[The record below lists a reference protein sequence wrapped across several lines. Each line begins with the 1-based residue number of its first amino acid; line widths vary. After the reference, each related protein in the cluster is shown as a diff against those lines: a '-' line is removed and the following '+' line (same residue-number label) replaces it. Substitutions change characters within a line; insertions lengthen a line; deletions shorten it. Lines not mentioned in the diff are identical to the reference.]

1 MDERFEI
8 AAVYGRE
15 ILDSRGNPTVEA
27 EVRLESGI
35 CGRAAA
41 PSGASTGQHEAV
53 ELRDGDIR
61 YHGKGVQ
68 KAAGAVNT
76 VLAEVL
82 MFEDVRDQRN
92 IDRLLKE
99 ADGTENKGKI
109 GANGILS
116 VSLACAR
123 AAAAAH
129 DLPLFRYIGGIY
141 GNKLPMPMMNILNG
155 GAHSDNSID
164 IQEFMILPMGASSFR
179 EGMRWCAEVYQ
190 TLKKLLKERHLSTA
204 VGDEG
209 GFAPDLKTGE
219 EAIELLLEAVRLSGF
234 KERTDFMIS
243 LDAAASEW
251 KNTELGPG
259 FYTLPKQ
266 KQTYNREQMMEY
278 WVKLVDTYPIYSLED
293 PMDEEDWEGWRT
305 LTGKIGGRTR
315 LVGDDLF
322 VTNCTR
328 LKKGIDDH
336 SANAVLIKPNQ
347 IGTLTETMDAIQLA
361 KLNGYTTIMSH
372 RSGETEDST
381 IADLAVG
388 MGTELIKTGAPCR
401 GERTAK
407 YNQLLRI
414 EEKIEG
420 V

>member
-1 MDERFEI
+1 MNERFEI

-27 EVRLESGI
+27 EVVLEGGA

-53 ELRDGDIR
+53 ELRDGGSR
-61 YHGKGVQ
+61 YRGQGVS
-68 KAAGAVNT
+68 KAVGSVNT
-76 VLAEVL
+76 LLAEVL
-82 MFEDVRDQRN
+82 MFEDVRNQKN

-99 ADGTENKGKI
+99 ADGTENKGKL
-109 GANGILS
+109 GANALLS

-123 AAAAAH
+123 AAAAA
-129 DLPLFRYIGGIY
+129 LEMPLFRYIGGIY
-141 GNKLPMPMMNILNG
+141 VNKLPMPMMNIVNG
-155 GAHSDNSID
+155 GAHSDNSVD

-190 TLKKLLKERHLSTA
+190 VLKKLLKEKKLSTA

-209 GFAPDLKTGE
+209 GFAPDVKNGE
-219 EAIELLLEAVRLSGF
+219 EAIEVILEAIKLAGF
-234 KERTDFMIS
+234 KERTDFMLA

-259 FYTLPKQ
+259 FYTMPKAR
-266 KQTYNREQMMEY
+266 QTFEREQMMED
-278 WVKLVDTYPIYSLED
+278 WVKLVDAYPIYSIED
-293 PMDEEDWEGWRT
+293 PMDEEDWEGWRM

-315 LVGDDLF
+315 LVGGDLF
-322 VTNCTR
+322 VTNTAR
-328 LKKGIDDH
+328 LQKGITDH
-336 SANAVLIKPNQ
+336 CANAILIKPNQ
-347 IGTLTETMDAIQLA
+347 IGTLTETMEAVQLA

-381 IADLAVG
+381 IADLATG

-414 EEKIEG
+414 EEKIENA
-420 V
+420 

>member
-8 AAVYGRE
+8 AAVYARE
-15 ILDSRGNPTVEA
+15 ILDSRGNPTVET
-27 EVRLESGI
+27 EIILEGGA

-41 PSGASTGQHEAV
+41 PSGASTGQHEAI
-53 ELRDGDIR
+53 ELRDGGNR
-61 YHGKGVQ
+61 YQGKGVQ
-68 KAAGAVNT
+68 RAVDSVNT
-76 VLAEVL
+76 LLAETL
-82 MFEDVRDQRN
+82 MFEDVRKQKN
-92 IDRLLKE
+92 IDRLLCE
-99 ADGTENKGKI
+99 ADGTDNKGKL
-109 GANGILS
+109 GANAVLS

-123 AAAAAH
+123 AAANA
-129 DLPLFRYIGGIY
+129 LGIPVFQYIGGIY

-155 GAHSDNSID
+155 GAHSDNSVD

-190 TLKKLLKERHLSTA
+190 VLKRLLKERKLSTA

-209 GFAPDLKTGE
+209 GFAPDVRNGE
-219 EAIELLLEAVRLSGF
+219 EAIELILEAIKLAGF
-234 KERTDFMIS
+234 KETTEFMIS

-259 FYTLPKQ
+259 FYTMPKQ
-266 KQTYNREQMMEY
+266 RQTYDREQMLEY
-278 WVKLVDTYPIYSLED
+278 WVKLVDAYPIYSIED
-293 PMDEEDWEGWRT
+293 PMDEEDWEGWRV
-305 LTGKIGGRTR
+305 LTGRIGGRVR

-322 VTNCTR
+322 VTNCSR
-328 LKKGIDDH
+328 LQKGITEH
-336 SANAVLIKPNQ
+336 CANSILIKPNQ
-347 IGTLTETMDAIQLA
+347 IGTLTETMNAVQLA

-420 V
+420 

>member
-1 MDERFEI
+1 MNEKFEI

-27 EVRLESGI
+27 EVHLEGGA

-41 PSGASTGQHEAV
+41 PSGASTGQHEAI
-53 ELRDGDIR
+53 ELRDGSSR

-68 KAAGAVNT
+68 KAVNAVNT

-82 MFEDVRDQRN
+82 MFEDARNQKN
-92 IDRLLKE
+92 IDHLLKE
-99 ADGTENKGKI
+99 ADGTENKGKL

-116 VSLACAR
+116 VSLACAK
-123 AAAAAH
+123 AAAAAYG
-129 DLPLFRYIGGIY
+129 LPLHQYIGGIY

-155 GAHSDNSID
+155 GAHSDNSVD

-190 TLKKLLKERHLSTA
+190 VLKKLLKEKKLSTA

-209 GFAPDLKTGE
+209 GFAPDLRNGE
-219 EAIELLLEAVRLSGF
+219 EAIELILNAIKLAGF
-234 KERTDFMIS
+234 KERTDFMVS

-251 KNTELGPG
+251 KNSELGPG

-266 KQTYNREQMMEY
+266 KQTYNRDQMMEY
-278 WVKLVDTYPIYSLED
+278 WVKLVDSYPIYSIED
-293 PMDEEDWEGWRT
+293 PMDEEDWEGWRV

-322 VTNCTR
+322 VTNCNR
-328 LKKGIDDH
+328 LQKGITDH
-336 SANAVLIKPNQ
+336 SANAILIKPNQ
-347 IGTLTETMDAIQLA
+347 IGTLSETMDAIQLA

-414 EEKIEG
+414 EELIEG
-420 V
+420 N

>member
-1 MDERFEI
+1 MNEKFEI

-27 EVRLESGI
+27 EVHLEGGA

-41 PSGASTGQHEAV
+41 PSGASTGQHEAI
-53 ELRDGDIR
+53 ELRDGSSR

-68 KAAGAVNT
+68 KAVNAVNT

-82 MFEDVRDQRN
+82 MFEDARNQKN
-92 IDRLLKE
+92 IDHLLKE
-99 ADGTENKGKI
+99 ADGTENKGKL

-116 VSLACAR
+116 VSLACAK
-123 AAAAAH
+123 AAAAAYG
-129 DLPLFRYIGGIY
+129 LPLHQYIGGIY

-155 GAHSDNSID
+155 GAHSDNSVD

-190 TLKKLLKERHLSTA
+190 VLKKLLKEKKLSTA

-209 GFAPDLKTGE
+209 GFAPDLRNGE
-219 EAIELLLEAVRLSGF
+219 EAIELILNAIKLAGF
-234 KERTDFMIS
+234 KERTDFMVS

-251 KNTELGPG
+251 KNSELGPG

-278 WVKLVDTYPIYSLED
+278 WVKLVDSYPIYSIED
-293 PMDEEDWEGWRT
+293 PMDEEDWEGWRV

-322 VTNCTR
+322 VTNCNR
-328 LKKGIDDH
+328 LQKGITDH
-336 SANAVLIKPNQ
+336 SANAILIKPNQ
-347 IGTLTETMDAIQLA
+347 IGTLSETMDAIQLA

-414 EEKIEG
+414 EELIEG
-420 V
+420 N

>member
-1 MDERFEI
+1 MNEKYEI

-27 EVRLESGI
+27 EVHLEG
-35 CGRAAA
+35 GAWARAAA

-53 ELRDGDIR
+53 ELRDGGNR

-68 KAAGAVNT
+68 KAVNAVNT
-76 VLAEVL
+76 VLAEVM

-92 IDRLLKE
+92 IDHLLRE
-99 ADGTENKGKI
+99 ADGTDNKGKL
-109 GANGILS
+109 GANAILS

-123 AAAAAH
+123 AAAAAYQ
-129 DLPLFRYIGGIY
+129 LPLFQYIGGIY

-155 GAHSDNSID
+155 GAHSDNSVD

-179 EGMRWCAEVYQ
+179 EGTRWCAEVYQ
-190 TLKKLLKERHLSTA
+190 VLKKLLKERGLSTA

-209 GFAPDLKTGE
+209 GFAPDVRSGD
-219 EAIELLLEAVRLSGF
+219 EAIELILDAVRLSGF

-266 KQTYNREQMMEY
+266 RQTYNRDQMMEY
-278 WVKLVDTYPIYSLED
+278 WVKLVDTYPIYSIED

-305 LTGKIGGRTR
+305 LTGKIGGRVR

-322 VTNCTR
+322 VTNCSR
-328 LKKGIDDH
+328 LQKGITDH
-336 SANAVLIKPNQ
+336 SANAILIKPNQ
-347 IGTLTETMDAIQLA
+347 IGTLTETMEAIQLA
-361 KLNGYTTIMSH
+361 RLNGYTTIMSH

-420 V
+420 I

>member
-41 PSGASTGQHEAV
+41 PSGASTGQHEAI
-53 ELRDGDIR
+53 ELRDEDRR

-68 KAAGAVNT
+68 KAAGAVST

-92 IDRLLKE
+92 IDQLLRE

-109 GANGILS
+109 GANAILS
-116 VSLACAR
+116 ASLACAR
-123 AAAAAH
+123 AAAAAYG
-129 DLPLFRYIGGIY
+129 LPLFQYIGGIC

-190 TLKKLLKERHLSTA
+190 TLKKLLKEKRLSTA

-209 GFAPDLKTGE
+209 GFAPDLETGE
-219 EAIELLLEAVRLSGF
+219 AAIELILEAVRLSGF

-266 KQTYNREQMMEY
+266 QQTYNREQMMEY
-278 WVKLVDTYPIYSLED
+278 WVKLVDAYPIYSLED
-293 PMDEEDWEGWRT
+293 PMDEKDWEGWRT

-322 VTNCTR
+322 VTNCKR
-328 LKKGIDDH
+328 LKKGIEDH
-336 SANAVLIKPNQ
+336 SANAILIKPNQ
-347 IGTLTETMDAIQLA
+347 IGTLTETMEAIQLA

-388 MGTELIKTGAPCR
+388 MGTQLIKTGAPCR

>member
-1 MDERFEI
+1 MNEKFEI

-27 EVRLESGI
+27 EVHLEGGAW
-35 CGRAAA
+35 GRAAA
-41 PSGASTGQHEAV
+41 PSGASTGQHEAI
-53 ELRDGDIR
+53 ELRDEGSR
-61 YHGKGVQ
+61 YHGNGVQ
-68 KAAGAVNT
+68 KAVNGVNT

-82 MFEDVRDQRN
+82 MFEDARNQNN

-99 ADGTENKGKI
+99 ADGTENKGKL

-116 VSLACAR
+116 VSLACAK
-123 AAAAAH
+123 AAAAAYGMH
-129 DLPLFRYIGGIY
+129 LHQYIGGIY

-155 GAHSDNSID
+155 GAHSDNSVD

-190 TLKKLLKERHLSTA
+190 VLKKLLKEKKLSTA

-209 GFAPDLKTGE
+209 GFAPDLRNGE
-219 EAIELLLEAVRLSGF
+219 EAIELILSAIKLSGF

-251 KNTELGPG
+251 KNSELGPG

-266 KQTYNREQMMEY
+266 NQTYNREQMMEY
-278 WVKLVDTYPIYSLED
+278 WVKLADSYPIYSIED
-293 PMDEEDWEGWRT
+293 PMDEEDWEGWRV
-305 LTGKIGGRTR
+305 LTGKIGGRVR

-322 VTNCTR
+322 VTNCNR
-328 LKKGIDDH
+328 LQKGITDH
-336 SANAVLIKPNQ
+336 SANAILIKPNQ

-414 EEKIEG
+414 EEIIEG
-420 V
+420 N

>member
-1 MDERFEI
+1 
-8 AAVYGRE
+8 
-15 ILDSRGNPTVEA
+15 
-27 EVRLESGI
+27 
-35 CGRAAA
+35 
-41 PSGASTGQHEAV
+41 
-53 ELRDGDIR
+53 
-61 YHGKGVQ
+61 
-68 KAAGAVNT
+68 
-76 VLAEVL
+76 
-82 MFEDVRDQRN
+82 
-92 IDRLLKE
+92 
-99 ADGTENKGKI
+99 
-109 GANGILS
+109 
-116 VSLACAR
+116 
-123 AAAAAH
+123 
-129 DLPLFRYIGGIY
+129 
-141 GNKLPMPMMNILNG
+141 MMNILNG
-155 GAHSDNSID
+155 GAHSDNSVD

-190 TLKKLLKERHLSTA
+190 VLKKLLKEKKLSTA

-209 GFAPDLKTGE
+209 GFAPDLRNGE
-219 EAIELLLEAVRLSGF
+219 EAIELILSAIKLSGF

-251 KNTELGPG
+251 KNSELGPG

-266 KQTYNREQMMEY
+266 NQTYNREQMMEY
-278 WVKLVDTYPIYSLED
+278 WVKLADSYPIYSIED
-293 PMDEEDWEGWRT
+293 PMDEEDWEGWRV
-305 LTGKIGGRTR
+305 LTGKIGGRVR

-322 VTNCTR
+322 VTNCNR
-328 LKKGIDDH
+328 LQKGITDH
-336 SANAVLIKPNQ
+336 SANAILIKPNQ

-414 EEKIEG
+414 EEIIEG
-420 V
+420 N

>member
-15 ILDSRGNPTVEA
+15 ILDSRGNPTVET
-27 EVRLESGI
+27 EVRLESGV

-41 PSGASTGQHEAV
+41 PSGASTGQHEAI
-53 ELRDGDIR
+53 ELRDGDSR

-68 KAAGAVNT
+68 KAAGAVST

-82 MFEDVRDQRN
+82 MFEDVRDQKH
-92 IDRLLKE
+92 IDQLLRE
-99 ADGTENKGKI
+99 ADGTEDKGKL
-109 GANGILS
+109 GANAILS

-123 AAAAAH
+123 AAAAAQG
-129 DLPLFRYIGGIY
+129 LPLFQYIGGIY

-155 GAHSDNSID
+155 GAHSDNSVD

-219 EAIELLLEAVRLSGF
+219 EAIEMILEAVRLSGF

-266 KQTYNREQMMEY
+266 QQTYNREQMMEY
-278 WVKLVDTYPIYSLED
+278 WVKLVDSYPIYSLED

-322 VTNCTR
+322 ATNCAR

-336 SANAVLIKPNQ
+336 SANAILIKPNQ
-347 IGTLTETMDAIQLA
+347 IGTLTETMEAIQLA

-420 V
+420 M

>member
-1 MDERFEI
+1 MKESFEI

-15 ILDSRGNPTVEA
+15 VLDSRGNPTVEA
-27 EVRLESGI
+27 EIHLEG
-35 CGRAAA
+35 GAWARAAA
-41 PSGASTGQHEAV
+41 PSGASTGQYEAV
-53 ELRDGDIR
+53 ELRDGGSR

-68 KAAGAVNT
+68 KAVNSVNT

-82 MFEDVRDQRN
+82 MFEDVRNQKN

-99 ADGTENKGKI
+99 ADGTENKGKL
-109 GANGILS
+109 GANGVLS

-123 AAAAAH
+123 AAAVAYGM
-129 DLPLFRYIGGIY
+129 PLFQYIGGIY
-141 GNKLPMPMMNILNG
+141 GNKLPMPMMNVLNG
-155 GAHSDNSID
+155 GAHSDNSVD

-179 EGMRWCAEVYQ
+179 EGVRWCAEVYQ
-190 TLKKLLKERHLSTA
+190 TLKKLLKERGLSTA

-209 GFAPDLKTGE
+209 GFAPNVKSGE

-266 KQTYNREQMMEY
+266 HQTYNREQMMEY
-278 WVKLVDTYPIYSLED
+278 WVKLVDAYPIYSLED
-293 PMDEEDWEGWRT
+293 PMDEEDWEGWRI

-322 VTNCTR
+322 VTNCR
-328 LKKGIDDH
+328 RIQKGITDH

-361 KLNGYTTIMSH
+361 KLNGYTTVMSH

-414 EEKIEG
+414 EEKIEEM
-420 V
+420 